1 MKELGRLLNRKTI
14 LLILAAA
21 CICVVAVFAGDF
33 SDCGID
39 NYKIKVREYN
49 WLING
54 HTDEQIQEHADELA
68 QDERRIFKRLAK
80 EYIYDPSHSEEQ
92 AALFL
97 DAAGTEEWTLEDLR
111 TLAAQS
117 DIDSMKILQRKIEQL
132 HKASQKKNNK

>member
-21 CICVVAVFAGDF
+21 CICVVVVFAKDF

-54 HTDEQIQEHADELA
+54 HTDEQIQQHADELA
-68 QDERRIFKRLAK
+68 QDDRRIFKRLAK

>member
-1 MKELGRLLNRKTI
+1 MDELTGGK
-14 LLILAAA
+14 
-21 CICVVAVFAGDF
+21 G
-33 SDCGID
+33 
-39 NYKIKVREYN
+39 
-49 WLING
+49 
-54 HTDEQIQEHADELA
+54 IQEQA
-68 QDERRIFKRLAK
+68 ERERLAK

>member
-21 CICVVAVFAGDF
+21 CICVVVVFARDF

-54 HTDEQIQEHADELA
+54 HTDEQIQQHADELA
-68 QDERRIFKRLAK
+68 QDDRRIFKRLAK

-97 DAAGTEEWTLEDLR
+97 DAAGTEEWTLKDLR

-132 HKASQKKNNK
+132 HKASQKKK

>member
-1 MKELGRLLNRKTI
+1 MPSAESVESESDVPSDSDSTSVQENSDFQIDVQAERHSWFSFLRKNKKSKTEK
-14 LLILAAA
+14 LAEQEQQTRDQLIK
-21 CICVVAVFAGDF
+21 
-33 SDCGID
+33 S
-39 NYKIKVREYN
+39 
-49 WLING
+49 
-54 HTDEQIQEHADELA
+54 
-68 QDERRIFKRLAK
+68 
-80 EYIYDPSHSEEQ
+80 YIYDPSHSEEQ